1 MSQKYVVN
9 NNKVYQVNDNKLFT
23 TYDEVEV
30 PEQEVTPIWKGAKI
44 PLTMWQTIV
53 KFCKHSYDELKSE
66 TLIYL
71 FYDETAEQPWSW
83 WVPPQTTHGM
93 TVKSDPDH
101 VDYAVQRAK
110 FPDTM
115 FGTVHHHCATSAF
128 QSGTDEA
135 DETQREGLHFTV
147 GNLNKDNDFDVHFRM
162 TIGNNHA
169 EIDAHTYI
177 EMDENPFKRNARVP
191 KATQNHVRTELHK
204 YAIKQPLAKDLDFT
218 EEMNNVSKA
227 YTFNSKTKPSQK
239 VLSWYDE
246 PSYYSKKNEDVLE
259 ITAHDIADDF
269 VNAVLIDPDYEKIL
283 TDYYTYRADK
293 NKLSLYTTGAVF
305 DADIAE
311 DLSELFS
318 DYDYQRQKPNH
329 YQYAEEQVRKFLE
342 EQKSNGLDFSQNDLI
357 YGLTTYEI
365 REGIQPMD
373 NKTIL

>member
-9 NNKVYQVNDNKLFT
+9 DNKVYEVNDNPLYT
-23 TYDEVEV
+23 SYSPVEI
-30 PEQEVTPIWKGAKI
+30 PEKDVTPVWKGAKI

-71 FYDETAEQPWSW
+71 FYNETAEQPWSW

-101 VDYAVQRAK
+101 ANYAEQRAQY
-110 FPDTM
+110 PDTM
-115 FGTVHHHCATSAF
+115 FGTVHHHCSTSAF

-135 DETQREGLHFTV
+135 DETQREGLHFTI

-191 KATQNHVRTELHK
+191 KATQEHVRTELHK
-204 YAIKQPLAKDLDFT
+204 YAIKQPINKDLDFT
-218 EEMNNVSKA
+218 NEMNNVTKTYTFGSKA
-227 YTFNSKTKPSQK
+227 KPTQK
-239 VLSWYDE
+239 VLGWYDE
-246 PSYYSKKNEDVLE
+246 PSYYSKKNEDALE
-259 ITAHDIADDF
+259 ITQHDIADDF

-283 TDYYTYRADK
+283 TDYYNYRADK

-318 DYDYQRQKPNH
+318 DYDYQRQKPNQ
-329 YQYAEEQVRKFLE
+329 YQYAEEQVKKFLE

-357 YGLTTYEI
+357 YGLTTYEV

-373 NKTIL
+373 YKTIL